1 MGAQDNKCPNYDK
14 EQEEAPF
21 GVQSV
26 GSIHYTRAPSHRE
39 LPQGYRLPM
48 RRKSELQQR
57 QLMKQIAQ
65 GGLRMSAGRVADEC
79 GAGCG

>member
-1 MGAQDNKCPNYDK
+1 MGAQDNKCPNYGK

-57 QLMKQIAQ
+57 QLMKQIAH

-79 GAGCG
+79 RAGCG